1 MNKQVIAI
9 VGPKGGVGKST
20 IAANLAATLAMMNK
34 KVIAVD
40 LDLSGANLH
49 TFFGIKDTVSLDDF
63 ILKKVPGLSSI
74 LIDSGIKNLQVVC
87 GVSNIPGVSNMSEH
101 QEMRLVREVLRLN
114 ADVIL
119 LDLAAGSSNSV
130 VDFLFF
136 ANKGLLI
143 TTTEVNSLLKI
154 YSFIKTSMY
163 KKLLFYFKAK
173 GTSELVR
180 FIENAMDFENHP
192 QIATMDDLFNQAG
205 AINAQVT
212 ESARAFIATYNPL
225 LVLNR
230 VHAPQEAATVG
241 SAIKGITR
249 KFLNINCDV
258 IMSISENGDIR
269 RSLAHTAPL
278 VTYNAASTF
287 SKEIKQLAMKLCTG

>member
-1 MNKQVIAI
+1 MDRQVIAI

-20 IAANLAATLAMMNK
+20 ISANLAAALAMLNK

-40 LDLSGANLH
+40 LDLGGANLH

-63 ILKKVPGLSSI
+63 ILKKVSGLSSI
-74 LIDSGIKNLQVVC
+74 LIDSGISNLKIVC

-101 QEMRLVREVLRLN
+101 QEMRLVREVLKLN
-114 ADVIL
+114 AEIIL

-136 ANKGLLI
+136 ANKGLLV
-143 TTTEVNSLLKI
+143 TTTEVNSLIKI

-173 GTSELVR
+173 GTSALVK
-180 FIENAMDFENHP
+180 FIEDAMDFENHP
-192 QIATMDDLFNQAG
+192 QIATIEDLFRQAA
-205 AINAQVT
+205 AINAPVA
-212 ESARAFIATYNPL
+212 ESARAFIANYTPL

-230 VHAPQEAATVG
+230 VHTPQEASTVG
-241 SAIKGITR
+241 NAIKGITR

-258 IMSISENGDIR
+258 LMSISEDGDIR
-269 RSLAHTAPL
+269 RSLAHSTPL
-278 VTYNAASTF
+278 VTYNAASAF
-287 SKEIKQLAMKLCTG
+287 SKEIKQLAMKLCSG

>member
-1 MNKQVIAI
+1 MDKQVIAI

-20 IAANLAATLAMMNK
+20 ISANLAATLAMMNK

-63 ILKKVPGLSSI
+63 ILKKVSGLSSI
-74 LIDSGIKNLQVVC
+74 LTDSGIKNLKIVC

-101 QEMRLVREVLRLN
+101 QEMRLVREVLKLN
-114 ADVIL
+114 AEIIL

-136 ANKGLLI
+136 ANKGLLV
-143 TTTEVNSLLKI
+143 TTTEVNSLIKI

-173 GTSELVR
+173 GTSELVK
-180 FIENAMDFENHP
+180 FIEDAMDFENHP
-192 QIATMDDLFNQAG
+192 QIATIEDLFSQAR
-205 AINAQVT
+205 AINAPVT
-212 ESARAFIATYNPL
+212 ESARAFIANYNPL

-230 VHAPQEAATVG
+230 VHTPQEASTVG
-241 SAIKGITR
+241 NAIKGITR

-258 IMSISENGDIR
+258 LMSISEDADIR
-269 RSLAHTAPL
+269 RSLAHSAPL
-278 VTYNAASTF
+278 VTYNTASAF
-287 SKEIKQLAMKLCTG
+287 SREIKQLAMKLCPG